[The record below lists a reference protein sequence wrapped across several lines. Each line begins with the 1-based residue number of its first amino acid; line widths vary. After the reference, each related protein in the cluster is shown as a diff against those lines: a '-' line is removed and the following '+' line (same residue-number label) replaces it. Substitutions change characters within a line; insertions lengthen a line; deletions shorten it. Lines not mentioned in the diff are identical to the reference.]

1 MSSIL
6 CTHASGAGAS
16 ASPPSPSTST
26 STTSRSRIG
35 LAATLFAGLYIGA
48 LFAADSALPRAVRV
62 AIALLPIPA
71 FGFFLAEWIRGI
83 RGLDELE
90 RRIQLEALAVAFPL
104 GLVLVMGLGLIQ
116 RVTQLDP
123 LDWSYRHIWPFL
135 IAFYFFGLA
144 LARRRYR

>member
-1 MSSIL
+1 MSTSL
-6 CTHASGAGAS
+6 STLTPGANA
-16 ASPPSPSTST
+16 PSTST
-26 STTSRSRIG
+26 TTPSRSRVG
-35 LAATLFAGLYIGA
+35 LAAVLFAALYIGA
-48 LFAADSALPRAVRV
+48 LLAAEATAIPRAVRV

-71 FGFFLAEWIRGI
+71 FGFFLVEWIRGI
-83 RGLDELE
+83 RRLDELD